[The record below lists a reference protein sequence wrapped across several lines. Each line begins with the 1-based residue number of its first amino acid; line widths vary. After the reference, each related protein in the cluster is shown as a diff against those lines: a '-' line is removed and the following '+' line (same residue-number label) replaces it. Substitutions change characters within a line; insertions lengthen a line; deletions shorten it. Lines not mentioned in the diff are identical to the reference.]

1 MTLRERLEALAGVMC
16 DSGHGDEFD
25 RKCLALAAARMAQ
38 EDAARLCE
46 AERVDAEGSG
56 DPTDFAYNVA
66 TEHCALAIRAAAEAL
81 K

>member
-1 MTLRERLEALAGVMC
+1 MRDLRDRLIT
-16 DSGHGDEFD
+16 
-25 RKCLALAAARMAQ
+25 LALEYGRGHYTAKDLEYVARAAARMAQ

-66 TEHCALAIRAAAEAL
+66 TEHCALAIRAAGDGLE
-81 K
+81 

>member
-1 MTLRERLEALAGVMC
+1 MSLRDRLIDLSGVMC

-25 RKCLALAAARMAQ
+25 RKCLALAAARMAL
-38 EDAARLCE
+38 EAAVRLCE

-66 TEHCALAIRAAAEAL
+66 TEHCALAIRAAGDGLE
-81 K
+81 